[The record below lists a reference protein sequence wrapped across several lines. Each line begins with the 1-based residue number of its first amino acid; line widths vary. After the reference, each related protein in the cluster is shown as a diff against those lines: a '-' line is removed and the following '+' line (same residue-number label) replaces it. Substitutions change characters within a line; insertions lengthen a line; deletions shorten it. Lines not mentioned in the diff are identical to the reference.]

1 MRVGRQTATVRSSR
15 PAGRVVVALLC
26 LGVAAVLVSAC
37 QITSGT
43 QFVSHRAP
51 DGVDV
56 FFRVPPHWAIFDTNQ
71 IIEAQNGRL
80 GPTQLKQIGSGQ
92 WIESMTP
99 RPGATAKNS
108 LGIGK
113 RFPTALVEAR
123 VLGTTERDDLSF
135 STMRSEL
142 LGTDPLTAT
151 SGFQVLSYTEFAD
164 PGGIHGIKMIVNI
177 TNSTPVLTFGQ
188 VTAVDAN
195 TNYIFAVGVGC
206 EASCWGENAGAVT
219 SLLNSWTLK
228 EQSP

>member
-1 MRVGRQTATVRSSR
+1 MGIVGL
-15 PAGRVVVALLC
+15 GVVAL
-26 LGVAAVLVSAC
+26 VASGC

-56 FFRVPPHWAIFDTNQ
+56 FFRVPPHWSIFSTDQ
-71 IIEAQNGRL
+71 IIEAQNGKL
-80 GPTQLKQIGSGQ
+80 GPSQLKQIGSGQ
-92 WIESMTP
+92 WIEAMTP
-99 RPGATAKNS
+99 RPGATAKTS

-113 RFPTALVEAR
+113 RFPTAVVEAR
-123 VLGTTERDDLSF
+123 QLGATERDDLNF
-135 STMRSEL
+135 SSMRSEFL
-142 LGTDPLTAT
+142 STDPLTAT
-151 SGFQVLSYTEFAD
+151 SGYQVLDYSEFTE

-177 TNSTPVLTFGQ
+177 TSSSPVLTFGQ

-195 TNYIFAVGVGC
+195 TNYLFAVGVGC

-228 EQSP
+228 EQAP